1 MLDKLFYRAVNGKE
15 EITSP
20 IVIKDFNENPYNLTR
35 LLELK
40 EKVKG
45 DKSKHIAREE
55 YSIKQSLLGEK
66 NVIFELKNSDV
77 PMLILHDIR
86 LKIKDY
92 YAVFDFILITK
103 KKIYILKTKKLTG
116 DITITDEGQFIRKVT
131 TKDGKYYK
139 DSLFSPYT
147 QNERGIGQLSSFLS
161 KDFKNVKV
169 DHFVVLA
176 NNRSILK
183 KSYAPK
189 EIQDKVIKLDQL
201 ILKLKEDFNNSS
213 NSYLEKT
220 MKSMGELIV
229 FSIQLFT
236 VIYILSFIVSVIVT
250 FIRYYNFIIYEQDN
264 KLNIQ
269 YGLISLKKY
278 TLPIKNIQA
287 IKLKQTLINQ
297 WFKQYKVEVVTAGY
311 GDEEKEEAIFYPL
324 TDKGKLNIL
333 IDTLITNFK
342 FENIELKYPPK
353 KARKRFFIFP
363 VIFSIVIFL
372 VISFIFHKAV
382 FIFMFMPIIIFSC
395 YMEYRNNTMGYD
407 ERIFYGSFGAFS
419 KTSII
424 IKMNSVQSITE
435 TTNYFQRKMGVCNY
449 KIDFYSSKLIDI
461 LAIKNMHRYHFR
473 DIEKNIEF

>member
-1 MLDKLFYRAVNGKE
+1 MDKHQRNHPSTIISQTFKYIKGNFFIFIPMVLNNEILVSIAIGAGICMLMAIYSILVWYTKKFY
-15 EITSP
+15 
-20 IVIKDFNENPYNLTR
+20 
-35 LLELK
+35 LK
-40 EKVKG
+40 ENMLYYQTGIISKKV
-45 DKSKHIAREE
+45 
-55 YSIKQSLLGEK
+55 
-66 NVIFELKNSDV
+66 
-77 PMLILHDIR
+77 
-86 LKIKDY
+86 
-92 YAVFDFILITK
+92 
-103 KKIYILKTKKLTG
+103 LT
-116 DITITDEGQFIRKVT
+116 
-131 TKDGKYYK
+131 
-139 DSLFSPYT
+139 
-147 QNERGIGQLSSFLS
+147 LS
-161 KDFKNVKV
+161 KDNISTIDIGQSFLQRIIGIYRLKV
-169 DHFVVLA
+169 DSGSTTLGKAEVDIVLNKERIDYIKSVIETTTDSKIQKA
-176 NNRSILK
+176 NIVQD
-183 KSYAPK
+183 K
-189 EIQDKVIKLDQL
+189 EISKEFKCTNRELFILALTKNKLGLIVTLIVSSFTFLDDLLDTLKLDISKYVDKYFNIEDVIK
-201 ILKLKEDFNNSS
+201 
-213 NSYLEKT
+213 
-220 MKSMGELIV
+220 KSMGELIV

-324 TDKGKLNIL
+324 TNKGKLNIL
-333 IDTLITNFK
+333 IDTLIPNFN

-363 VIFSIVIFL
+363 VIFSIVVFL

-382 FIFMFMPIIIFSC
+382 FIFMFIPIIIFSC
-395 YMEYRNNTMGYD
+395 YVEYRNNTMGYD

-419 KTSII
+419 KTSVI

-461 LAIKNMHRYHFR
+461 LPIKNMHRYHFR

>member
-1 MLDKLFYRAVNGKE
+1 MDKPQRNHPSTIISQTFKYIKGNFFIFIPMVLNNEILVSIAIGAGICMLMAIYSILVWYTKKFY
-15 EITSP
+15 
-20 IVIKDFNENPYNLTR
+20 
-35 LLELK
+35 LK
-40 EKVKG
+40 ENMLYYQTGIISKKV
-45 DKSKHIAREE
+45 
-55 YSIKQSLLGEK
+55 
-66 NVIFELKNSDV
+66 
-77 PMLILHDIR
+77 
-86 LKIKDY
+86 
-92 YAVFDFILITK
+92 
-103 KKIYILKTKKLTG
+103 LT
-116 DITITDEGQFIRKVT
+116 
-131 TKDGKYYK
+131 
-139 DSLFSPYT
+139 
-147 QNERGIGQLSSFLS
+147 LS
-161 KDFKNVKV
+161 KDNISTIDIGQSFLQRIIGIYRLKV
-169 DHFVVLA
+169 DSGSTTLGKAEVDIVLNKERIDYIKSVIETTTDSKIQKA
-176 NNRSILK
+176 NTVQGKERSKEFKCTNRELFILALTK
-183 KSYAPK
+183 NKLGLIVTLIVSSFTFLDDLLDTLKLDISKYV
-189 EIQDKVIKLDQL
+189 DKYFNIEDVIK
-201 ILKLKEDFNNSS
+201 
-213 NSYLEKT
+213 
-220 MKSMGELIV
+220 KSMGELVV

-324 TDKGKLNIL
+324 TDKVKLNIL
-333 IDTLITNFK
+333 IDTLIPNFN

-353 KARKRFFIFP
+353 KAMKRFFIFP

-395 YMEYRNNTMGYD
+395 YIEYRNNTMGYD
-407 ERIFYGSFGAFS
+407 ESIFYGSFGAFS

-473 DIEKNIEF
+473 GIEKNIEF

>member
-1 MLDKLFYRAVNGKE
+1 MVLNNEILVSIAIGAGICMLMAIYSILVWYTKKFY
-15 EITSP
+15 
-20 IVIKDFNENPYNLTR
+20 
-35 LLELK
+35 LK
-40 EKVKG
+40 ENMLYYQTGIISKKV
-45 DKSKHIAREE
+45 
-55 YSIKQSLLGEK
+55 
-66 NVIFELKNSDV
+66 
-77 PMLILHDIR
+77 
-86 LKIKDY
+86 
-92 YAVFDFILITK
+92 
-103 KKIYILKTKKLTG
+103 LT
-116 DITITDEGQFIRKVT
+116 
-131 TKDGKYYK
+131 
-139 DSLFSPYT
+139 
-147 QNERGIGQLSSFLS
+147 LS
-161 KDFKNVKV
+161 KDNISTIDIGQSFLQRIIGIYRLKV
-169 DHFVVLA
+169 DSGSTTLGKAEVDIVLNKERIDYIKSVIETTTDSKIQKA
-176 NNRSILK
+176 NTV
-183 KSYAPK
+183 
-189 EIQDKVIKLDQL
+189 QDKERSKEFKCTNRELFILALTKNKLGLIVTLIISSFTFLDDLLDTLKLDISKYVDQYFNIEDVIK
-201 ILKLKEDFNNSS
+201 
-213 NSYLEKT
+213 
-220 MKSMGELIV
+220 KSMGELVV

-250 FIRYYNFIIYEQDN
+250 FIRYYNFIIYEQNN

-324 TDKGKLNIL
+324 TDKVKLNIL
-333 IDTLITNFK
+333 IDTLIPNFN

-353 KARKRFFIFP
+353 KAMKRFFIFP

-395 YMEYRNNTMGYD
+395 YIEYRNNTMGYD
-407 ERIFYGSFGAFS
+407 ESIFYGSFGAFS

-473 DIEKNIEF
+473 GIEKNIEF